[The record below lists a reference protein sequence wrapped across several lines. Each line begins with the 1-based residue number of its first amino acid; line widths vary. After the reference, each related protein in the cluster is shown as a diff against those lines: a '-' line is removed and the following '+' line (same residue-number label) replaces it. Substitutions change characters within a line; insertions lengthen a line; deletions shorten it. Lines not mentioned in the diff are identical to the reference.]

1 MTKNRERLR
10 IVVISTVHETYDTRI
25 FYKQILSLQ
34 SKYEIVY
41 FSATLETP
49 QYDWIIPLSKSRTK
63 MGRLLTHLSLIRRLP
78 RFKADLYLL
87 HDPELLPLGILLK
100 LFGNK
105 VVWDMHEDTYSD
117 IRTKTY
123 VKPLVRSAFAFI
135 YKLFQVVSYKLFDG
149 FVLAEDGYRSYF
161 GESTKTCIVH
171 NYALLDQLNNYDH
184 IAKEPRT
191 IVYIGSISVNRGI
204 YQLLDLVIRVKIEF
218 PDIRLILIGPFS
230 DDSLDAN
237 VQKYIR
243 HNNIEDNVQIR
254 GSMKNVEAYPVIAK
268 CMIGLAL
275 LLPEPNFTK
284 SLPTKMFEYMALGLP
299 VVVSNFPRWEDIVK
313 SHQAGVVV
321 DPFDIA
327 SISEVVSSILA
338 NENLYAELSH
348 NAKVA
353 AQEYSWET
361 ESIILQNFLDNVLSK
376 R

>member
-1 MTKNRERLR
+1 M
-10 IVVISTVHETYDTRI
+10 
-25 FYKQILSLQ
+25 
-34 SKYEIVY
+34 
-41 FSATLETP
+41 
-49 QYDWIIPLSKSRTK
+49 
-63 MGRLLTHLSLIRRLP
+63 
-78 RFKADLYLL
+78 
-87 HDPELLPLGILLK
+87 
-100 LFGNK
+100 
-105 VVWDMHEDTYSD
+105 
-117 IRTKTY
+117 
-123 VKPLVRSAFAFI
+123 
-135 YKLFQVVSYKLFDG
+135 
-149 FVLAEDGYRSYF
+149 
-161 GESTKTCIVH
+161 
-171 NYALLDQLNNYDH
+171 
-184 IAKEPRT
+184 
-191 IVYIGSISVNRGI
+191 YIGSISVNRGI